1 MDTSGDGP
9 LVPTHWN
16 DKDKSPLLEVTQ
28 GLQVKYLGLGES
40 DKDAAAVR
48 TNNPIPPSVGHFYF
62 EITIK
67 NKGRDGYIG
76 IGLCAGSTSMNR
88 LPGWEKHS
96 YGYHGDDG
104 NAFCFSGTGKKY
116 GPTFSSDD
124 VIGCCVN
131 FLDHTCF
138 YTKNGQKLEVAF
150 RDLDRK
156 EGVGKSPTKLYP
168 CVGLRTPG
176 EEIEANF
183 GQTPFVFDI
192 ESEISELRQR
202 AHRMVTS
209 TVLDSKGWQ
218 QQLNQIVT
226 SYLVHHGHSAT
237 AQILARDMDTAI
249 DEPEPTIIKRQQIR
263 KCVMDGD
270 IDGAIGKVQ
279 ADFPTIFTEKP
290 QLLFRVKCR
299 RFVEMIGTS
308 SEEVA
313 LNDDHLSEILSF
325 GQEIQAMCEAPEV
338 GTPENRTLLKEAFS
352 MLAYTNPRVGPMAYL
367 LEPQL
372 REPLALELNSA
383 ILESLQLPG
392 RPKLEL
398 IVRQASACLEEM
410 RRQEMGQAAFLS
422 VNEFL

>member
-9 LVPTHWN
+9 LVPSHWN

-48 TNNPIPPSVGHFYF
+48 TNHPIPPSVGHFYF

-104 NAFCFSGTGKKY
+104 NAFCFSGTGNKY

-218 QQLNQIVT
+218 QQHIHAWQAPAHELGRRLHEHLSSMV
-226 SYLVHHGHSAT
+226 LVLSHLCHSVLHRPLPASNDVYPRDRRRLWRGHS
-237 AQILARDMDTAI
+237 LWLS
-249 DEPEPTIIKRQQIR
+249 
-263 KCVMDGD
+263 CV
-270 IDGAIGKVQ
+270 Q
-279 ADFPTIFTEKP
+279 
-290 QLLFRVKCR
+290 
-299 RFVEMIGTS
+299 
-308 SEEVA
+308 
-313 LNDDHLSEILSF
+313 
-325 GQEIQAMCEAPEV
+325 GQ
-338 GTPENRTLLKEAFS
+338 
-352 MLAYTNPRVGPMAYL
+352 
-367 LEPQL
+367 
-372 REPLALELNSA
+372 SA
-383 ILESLQLPG
+383 
-392 RPKLEL
+392 
-398 IVRQASACLEEM
+398 
-410 RRQEMGQAAFLS
+410 
-422 VNEFL
+422 